1 MPEPT
6 ASVPKRP
13 ALRSLPGGLCILA
26 CMLLL
31 AACGGGGGS
40 APVLPSTGEVIAPV
54 QPAVPAP
61 SLPSLPPSTPTSPPP
76 PATPQGCTLDEQ
88 RAWLRADMDA
98 RYFWYDQQGVPNP
111 AATSLAGYFDSLL
124 FKPADS
130 FSFAQNEQQFTQF
143 FTEGRRVG
151 YGYALAFADAQ
162 RSLLQFAV
170 VEPLSPMAQAGVQRG
185 DTVLAIDGLTP
196 AQIAAGGLPAVS
208 TEGVARRFSLR
219 QRSGLLR
226 EVTVL
231 SANFALSPVLA
242 TATFVLNAPQGQ
254 TLVGYLAYQQF
265 IAGSDA
271 ALKTALNKFYAAGV
285 QELVLD
291 LRYNGGG
298 RVSTARDLASLIGGD
313 ALDGRT
319 FANLNFN
326 NKNQASNQVFRF
338 VRNQQVALPVSNFV
352 RNPDGSFGFT
362 TSGGAPDAPVASS
375 SLRRLFVIASAAT
388 ASASELVIN
397 GLRPFMRVVQ
407 IGATTNGKP
416 YGFAPRANCGTVYNA
431 VNFDSVN
438 ALGVG
443 GYVNGLPAT
452 CNVPDD
458 LNHLLGDAAE
468 ARTAAAL
475 AFIASGTC
483 PAGAQTPLALQV
495 QGAPAL
501 PLGEIVPP
509 QMFSD

>member
-1 MPEPT
+1 MPNQT
-6 ASVPKRP
+6 TSAQKQL
-13 ALRSLPGGLCILA
+13 ALRGMQGVLCALFCA
-26 CMLLL
+26 VLL
-31 AACGGGGGS
+31 AACGGGGGV
-40 APVLPSTGEVIAPV
+40 PVLPSSGEVSSPAAPALPV
-54 QPAVPAP
+54 
-61 SLPSLPPSTPTSPPP
+61 PSLPPTTSTTPAP
-76 PATPQGCTLDEQ
+76 PATPQGCSVDEQ
-88 RAWLRADMDA
+88 RAWLRADMNE
-98 RYFWYDQQGVPNP
+98 RYFWYDQQGTPNN
-111 AATSLAGYFDSLL
+111 AATSLPGYFDSLL
-124 FKPADS
+124 FKPTDN

-143 FTEGRRVG
+143 FAEGRRVG
-151 YGYALAFADAQ
+151 YGYSLAFADAQ

-170 VEPLSPMAQAGVQRG
+170 IEPLSPMAQAGVQRG
-185 DTVLAIDGLTP
+185 DSVLAIDGLTP

-219 QRSGLLR
+219 QRNGLLR
-226 EVTVL
+226 DITVV

-242 TATFVLNAPQGQ
+242 TATFALNATQGQ
-254 TLVGYLAYQQF
+254 TQVGYLAYQQF

-271 ALKTALNKFYAAGV
+271 ALKTALNKFYAGGV

-319 FANLNFN
+319 FASLNFN
-326 NKNQASNQVFRF
+326 NKNQASNLVFRF
-338 VRNQQVALPVSNFV
+338 VRNQQVAIPVSNFV
-352 RNPDGSFGFT
+352 RNPDGSFAFT
-362 TSGGAPDAPVASS
+362 SSGGAPDAPVASS
-375 SLRRLFVIASAAT
+375 SLRRLFVITSAAT

-397 GLRPFMRVVQ
+397 GLRPFMSVVQ

-458 LNHLLGDAAE
+458 LGHLLGDAAE

-475 AFIASGTC
+475 AFITTGSC
-483 PAGAQTPLALQV
+483 PAGAQTPLALQLRGLPLV
-495 QGAPAL
+495 
-501 PLGEIVPP
+501 PLGETVPP
-509 QMFSD
+509 QMFSF